1 MAKERK
7 IAAGTVGLAEGHA
20 AHVLDAAELLE
31 AAWGTSRRILS
42 PGDCFWE
49 KCNVLCIGTSFYM
62 II

>member
-7 IAAGTVGLAEGHA
+7 MAAGTVGLAEGHA
-20 AHVLDAAELLE
+20 AHVLDATSFWKLHG
-31 AAWGTSRRILS
+31 GTPRRILS

-49 KCNVLCIGTSFYM
+49 KRNVLCIGTSFYM